1 MTDTLPI
8 QSKILITGAAGFIG
22 FHLAKFMLERRYF
35 VVGLDNLNSYY
46 DPKLK
51 EDRLDILRAYG
62 NFVFYRAD
70 LKKKPVVDEVFAVC
84 RPEYVVNLAAQ
95 AGVRYSIENFLP
107 STAPGE
113 GLTWLTFPSP
123 ATSWQGSPSKSST
136 TAG

>member
-51 EDRLDILRAYG
+51 EDRLDILRAYD

-70 LKKKPVVDEVFAVC
+70 LKEKPVVDE
-84 RPEYVVNLAAQ
+84 
-95 AGVRYSIENFLP
+95 FLP
-107 STAPGE
+107 LASPN
-113 GLTWLTFPSP
+113 TW
-123 ATSWQGSPSKSST
+123 
-136 TAG
+136 